1 MKFYKLL
8 PTIILVFLSSTAF
21 CQTKLSKFYNLTYQA
36 DSCNYYGD
44 STKQLFYL
52 NLALASLP
60 KDIDPPSTFYLDLA
74 DANLKFKN
82 YQKYFYFLSK
92 GIQLSGNFNEPIASL
107 TSKEFIIEKSKFT
120 HQLPL
125 IKKEANKH
133 FNPTYKRKIDSLFAL
148 DQIVIRKSTRTKDEF
163 NLRSLNIEITD
174 SIIFNEILRLFY
186 TYGFATERK
195 VGFRTNNHFTFLLLH
210 ALRFQRAYDCLLDL
224 ALQQG
229 GISPDDYANIIDN
242 ALIYSEKKPKFYVG
256 TQEILQL
263 NQSEL
268 ESINN
273 EREKLGIRKTY
284 HFSYENTEYG
294 FMISR
299 KYLKLE

>member
-1 MKFYKLL
+1 MPYFKLL
-8 PTIILVFLSSTAF
+8 YSVLLFFPLQSFSQNQFSE
-21 CQTKLSKFYNLTYQA
+21 FYNLTYQA

-44 STKQLFYL
+44 STKQLLYL
-52 NLALASLP
+52 NMALASLP
-60 KDIDPPSTFYLDLA
+60 KDIDPPSGFYLDLA

-82 YQKYFYFLSK
+82 YKSYFLFFSK
-92 GIQLSGNFNEPIASL
+92 GIQLSNNFNEPIPSL
-107 TSKEFIIEKSKFT
+107 SSNEFNIEKRKFY
-120 HQLPL
+120 QRLPL
-125 IKKEANKH
+125 IKKEANKY

-148 DQIVIRKSTRTKDEF
+148 DQIVIRKSTRIKDEF
-163 NLRSLNIEITD
+163 NLRSLNIDITD

-186 TYGFATERK
+186 TYGYPTERK
-195 VGFRTNNHFTFLLLH
+195 VGFRAYYHFSFLLLH
-210 ALRFQRAYDCLLDL
+210 ALRFQRAYDCLLEL
-224 ALQQG
+224 AFQQG

-263 NQSEL
+263 NQSEI

-284 HFSYENTEYG
+284 HFSYENTEFG
-294 FMISR
+294 FKISR
-299 KYLKLE
+299 KYLKLD

>member
-1 MKFYKLL
+1 MNFYKIL
-8 PTIILVFLSSTAF
+8 PTIIFVFLSSTTF

-44 STKQLFYL
+44 SAKQLLYL

-60 KDIDPPSTFYLDLA
+60 KNIDPPSRFYFDLA

-82 YQKYFYFLSK
+82 YKSYFLFFSK
-92 GIQLSGNFNEPIASL
+92 GIQLSNNFNEPLASL
-107 TSKEFIIEKSKFT
+107 TSKEFIIEKTKFH

-125 IKKEANKH
+125 IKKEANKY
-133 FNPTYKRKIDSLFAL
+133 FNPTYKRKIDSLFEL
-148 DQIVIRKSTRTKDEF
+148 DQIVIRRSTRTKDEF

-174 SIIFNEILRLFY
+174 SIIFNDILSLFY
-186 TYGFATERK
+186 TYGFPTERK
-195 VGFRTNNHFTFLLLH
+195 VGFQTNNHFTFLLLH

-224 ALQQG
+224 AFQQG

-242 ALIYSEKKPKFYVG
+242 ALMYSEKKPKFYVG

-263 NQSEL
+263 NQSEI

-284 HFSYENTEYG
+284 HFSYENTDYG

>member
-1 MKFYKLL
+1 MPYFKLL
-8 PTIILVFLSSTAF
+8 YSVLLFIPLQSFSQNQF
-21 CQTKLSKFYNLTYQA
+21 SKFYNLTYQA

-44 STKQLFYL
+44 STKQLLYL

-60 KDIDPPSTFYLDLA
+60 KDIDPPSRFYFDLA

-82 YQKYFYFLSK
+82 YKSYFLFFSK
-92 GIQLSGNFNEPIASL
+92 GIQLSNNFNEPLASL
-107 TSKEFIIEKSKFT
+107 TSKEFIIEKTKFH

-125 IKKEANKH
+125 IKKEANKY
-133 FNPTYKRKIDSLFAL
+133 FNPSYKRKIDSLFAL

-186 TYGFATERK
+186 TYGFPTERK
-195 VGFRTNNHFTFLLLH
+195 VGFQTNNHFTFLLLH
-210 ALRFQRAYDCLLDL
+210 ALRFQRSYDCLLDL
-224 ALQQG
+224 VFQQG
-229 GISPDDYANIIDN
+229 GISPDDYGNIIDN
-242 ALIYSEKKPKFYVG
+242 ALIYSEKRPKFYVS

-263 NQSEL
+263 NQSEI